1 MTKSTPR
8 QPSTRRTRQ
17 VLLNRLAMRDV
28 RRNLTRYL
36 LAALVILVTIG
47 AGTSMDVLLRS
58 AQTSDETYA
67 QLTLGDTAQARVQWF
82 GDAVFQ
88 QTPRA
93 DVGSG
98 GGRDAPQKHVENTL
112 RSLLPAQSELHE
124 TRTGFLALR
133 SGDALTDG
141 LAAVE
146 ADFTDATLRS
156 LVDVWQGK
164 VPETSGEASV
174 SRTVAERLNL
184 SLGDTFEG
192 GTDTAEELTSLT
204 LVGIHENNA
213 LGFDIALADRT
224 LLAVGD
230 SYLDGPSTVWF
241 LTGPDMPWAD
251 VLTLNDAGFV
261 AISRSVVMDPPG
273 AVDVPIYRDGK
284 AHEAEVMLGVALAVT
299 LAAVVG
305 GTIMGL
311 LIGPVFAIGARQSR
325 RDYGLLV
332 AQGAT
337 GRDIRG
343 VIIRSAVLAASLAS
357 TAGVLLGLA
366 VATIVVWATRL
377 NGSTAYPNL
386 IIPAFDLLLIAV
398 FGIVVALVAAW
409 APARRAANADPIA
422 SLKDTGE
429 EPGSMPRNR
438 WVLMAVLMPIAL
450 IALTLGIISG
460 VRAWYILAGPLFTI
474 ALILVIRPILPL
486 LGSLARRLPTAER
499 VAVRDAVRRADR
511 TVPSV
516 TGTSAAITVA
526 VAILVVTAT
535 QYATV
540 SAEWHPRAHEGTIM
554 IFDGFYTES
563 SGSENPFEQSTS
575 EQDAGAAS
583 SATSEQRNSIKSTIS
598 QYLPGTE
605 LADVNMLTL
614 TGEPF
619 ARFTI
624 DPATACPAWADYSE
638 NYNEAIA
645 DPDKHEHGA
654 DVNGYNC
661 HIDKAATDINRQPMW
676 RSTERTNIVVD
687 DGTLVT
693 ALGLPGYE
701 QAAEALRSG
710 NIVLTR
716 TIDQWPD
723 GSAHLGIYEEDADAE
738 AAWEQRLE
746 QAEDRGERF
755 FENPPDPVTLD
766 TLIADAVV
774 VDWGSQQWQAFI
786 PPQILE
792 EAPLADFDPVIE
804 HVGMI
809 ATAES
814 PLAQTE
820 LDELRDRLLLLG
832 VHHVTAARDYSNPGL
847 ATTLSIVTMIAALI
861 SITATAG
868 TARLALTD
876 MRRDLRVLHD
886 VGASNRTRRRIRAA
900 ATLTVGLLGSVIGVL
915 AGVALGI
922 TISLNTVRTNLIDRG
937 VWELTLPW
945 VPVALIV
952 IGAPVIATIASS
964 GWMRVAENSAE

>member
-1 MTKSTPR
+1 M
-8 QPSTRRTRQ
+8 
-17 VLLNRLAMRDV
+17 
-28 RRNLTRYL
+28 
-36 LAALVILVTIG
+36 ILVTVG

-67 QLTLGDTAQARVQWF
+67 RLTLGDTAQARVQWF

-98 GGRDAPQKHVENTL
+98 GGRDAPLEQVEGTL
-112 RSLLPAQSELHE
+112 RALLPADNELHE

-146 ADFTDATLRS
+146 ADFTDPPLRS
-156 LVDVWQGK
+156 LIDVWQGD
-164 VPETSGEASV
+164 VPEALGEASV

-184 SLGDTFEG
+184 SVGDTFEG
-192 GTDTAEELTSLT
+192 GTDTAARLTALT

-213 LGFDIALADRT
+213 LGSDVALADGT

-230 SYLDGPSTVWF
+230 TYLDGASTVWF
-241 LTGPDMPWAD
+241 LTGTDLPWAD

-261 AISRSVVMDPPG
+261 AISRSVVMDPPD
-273 AVDVPIYRDGK
+273 AVEVPIYREGE
-284 AHEAEVMLGVALAVT
+284 AHEAAVTLGVALAVT
-299 LAAVVG
+299 LTAVIG
-305 GTIMGL
+305 GTIMAL

-343 VIIRSAVLAASLAS
+343 VMISSAVLVASLAS
-357 TAGVLLGLA
+357 IAGVLLGLI
-366 VATIVVWATRL
+366 VASLIVWATRL

-386 IIPAFDLLLIAV
+386 IVPALDLIVIAV
-398 FGIVVALVAAW
+398 FGVVVAFVAAW

-429 EPGSMPRNR
+429 EPRSMPRVR
-438 WVLMAVLMPIAL
+438 WVLMAVLVL
-450 IALTLGIISG
+450 LALTTFVLGIVSG
-460 VRAWYILAGPLFTI
+460 VRAWYILTGPFLTI
-474 ALILVIRPILPL
+474 GLILVIRPILPL
-486 LGSLARRLPTAER
+486 LGRVAHRLPAAER

-511 TVPSV
+511 TIPSV
-516 TGTSAAITVA
+516 TGTAAAIAVA

-540 SAEWHPRAHEGTIM
+540 AAEWHPRASEGTIM
-554 IFDGFYTES
+554 IYDGFYTES
-563 SGSENPFEQSTS
+563 SGGENPFEQSTS

-583 SATSEQRNSIKSTIS
+583 SPTAKQRNSIKNTVN

-605 LADVNMLTL
+605 LVDVNMLGL
-614 TGEPF
+614 TGERF
-619 ARFTI
+619 ARLTI
-624 DPATACPAWADYSE
+624 DPSTACPAWADYSE
-638 NYNEAIA
+638 EYNDAVA
-645 DPDKHEHGA
+645 DPDKHEQGA

-661 HIDKAATDINRQPMW
+661 QIDKAATDINRQPMW

-710 NIVLTR
+710 KIVLTR
-716 TIDQWPD
+716 TIDQWTD
-723 GSAHLGIYEEDADAE
+723 GSAHLGIYEEDATAE
-738 AAWEQRLE
+738 AAWEQQLE
-746 QAEDRGERF
+746 HAQDRGERF
-755 FENPPDPVTLD
+755 FENPPDPVILD
-766 TLIADAVV
+766 SVIADAVV

-792 EAPLADFDPVIE
+792 HVPLADFEPVVE
-804 HVGMI
+804 HVGVI
-809 ATAES
+809 ATAEV
-814 PLAQTE
+814 PLTQTE

-832 VHHVTAARDYSNPGL
+832 IHQVTAARDYSNPGL
-847 ATTLSIVTMIAALI
+847 ATTLSIVTVIAALI

-886 VGASNRTRRRIRAA
+886 VGASNRTRRRLRTA

-922 TISLNTVRTNLIDRG
+922 AVSLNTVSTNLLDRG
-937 VWELTLPW
+937 VWELTVPW
-945 VPVALIV
+945 IPVVLIA
-952 IGAPVIATIASS
+952 IGAPLVAVFASS
-964 GWMRVAENSAE
+964 GGMRASETACSAV

>member
-1 MTKSTPR
+1 
-8 QPSTRRTRQ
+8 
-17 VLLNRLAMRDV
+17 
-28 RRNLTRYL
+28 
-36 LAALVILVTIG
+36 
-47 AGTSMDVLLRS
+47 MDVLLRS
-58 AQTSDETYA
+58 AQTSDETYSR
-67 QLTLGDTAQARVQWF
+67 LTLGATAQARVQWF

-98 GGRDAPQKHVENTL
+98 GGRDAPLEQVESTL
-112 RSLLPAQSELHE
+112 RSILPAHSELHE
-124 TRTGFLALR
+124 TLTGLLALR

-156 LVDVWQGK
+156 LIDVWQGE
-164 VPETSGEASV
+164 VPVASGEASV
-174 SRTVAERLNL
+174 SRTVAERLGL
-184 SLGDTFEG
+184 SVGDTFEG
-192 GTDTAEELTSLT
+192 GTDTAEQLTTLT

-213 LGFDIALADRT
+213 LGPDIALADGT

-230 SYLDGPSTVWF
+230 TYLDGASTVWF
-241 LTGPDMPWAD
+241 LTGPDVPWAD

-261 AISRSVVMDPPG
+261 AISRSVVMDTPE

-284 AHEAEVMLGVALAVT
+284 AHEAEMMLGVALAVT
-299 LAAVVG
+299 LSAVIG
-305 GTIMGL
+305 GTIMAL

-343 VIIRSAVLAASLAS
+343 VMMRSAVLVASLAS
-357 TAGVLLGLA
+357 IAGVLLGVI
-366 VATIVVWATRL
+366 VASLIVLVTSL
-377 NGSTAYPNL
+377 TGSIAYPNL
-386 IIPAFDLLLIAV
+386 IVPALDLVLIAV
-398 FGIVVALVAAW
+398 FGVVVAFVAAW
-409 APARRAANADPIA
+409 APARRAAKADPIA
-422 SLKDTGE
+422 SLRDTGD
-429 EPGSMPRNR
+429 EPGSMPRVR
-438 WVLMAVLMPIAL
+438 WVLIAVLVLLAL
-450 IALTLGIISG
+450 VTFVLGFASG
-460 VRAWYILAGPLFTI
+460 VRAWYILTGPFLTVV
-474 ALILVIRPILPL
+474 LILMIRPILPL
-486 LGSLARRLPTAER
+486 LGRFAHRLPTAER
-499 VAVRDAVRRADR
+499 VAIRDAVRRSDR
-511 TVPSV
+511 TIPSA
-516 TGTSAAITVA
+516 TGTAAAIAVA

-540 SAEWHPRAHEGTIM
+540 AAEWHPRANEGTIM
-554 IFDGFYTES
+554 IYDGFYTES

-583 SATSEQRNSIKSTIS
+583 SSSSEQRNSIKSTINQFVS
-598 QYLPGTE
+598 GTE
-605 LADVNMLTL
+605 LVDVNMLSL
-614 TGEPF
+614 TGERF

-624 DPATACPAWADYSE
+624 DPATACPAWADFSE
-638 NYNEAIA
+638 EYNEAIA
-645 DPDKHEHGA
+645 DPDKYEQGA

-661 HIDKAATDINRQPMW
+661 QIDKAATDINRQPMW
-676 RSTERTNIVVD
+676 RSTERTNVVVD

-710 NIVLTR
+710 QIVLTR
-716 TIDQWPD
+716 TIDQWSD
-723 GSAHLGIYEEDADAE
+723 GSAHLGIYEEDATAE

-755 FENPPDPVTLD
+755 FENPPDPVILD

-792 EAPLADFDPVIE
+792 QAPLADFDPVVE

-809 ATAES
+809 ATTEV

-832 VHHVTAARDYSNPGL
+832 IHQVTAARDYSNPGL
-847 ATTLSIVTMIAALI
+847 ATTLSIVTVIAALI
-861 SITATAG
+861 SITAAVG

-886 VGASNRTRRRIRAA
+886 VGASNHTRRRIRTA
-900 ATLTVGLLGSVIGVL
+900 ATLTVGLLGSVIGGL

-922 TISLNTVRTNLIDRG
+922 TISLNTVSTNLIDRG

-945 VPVALIV
+945 IPVALIV
-952 IGAPVIATIASS
+952 IGAPLIAVVASS
-964 GWMRVAENSAE
+964 IWTRAAESSAA